1 MANDYSSHVDYM
13 KKVGLTAN
21 KREIAMQSSLRIAF
35 SKFLVLREV
44 EVIVFDNIN
53 GKELALIIESHPDI
67 FKPLI
72 ALCNV
77 AARSIERDLG
87 IKNLDTYN
95 PRISGENAIA
105 LAAYLKPFLPNY
117 VELPTLS
124 TLDRI
129 SFIDKEIR
137 ATKGSWEKVILN
149 SLNEHSKSEF
159 KKRLFKCSNGKF
171 ELDAASPTSGP
182 IAIGIDIK
190 RVEARRDIHKR
201 CDEIV
206 NKASK
211 FKSEFPMSKFA
222 AVVYYPFTQDHQQVS
237 TRLRSEEIDAVAFA
251 GETLESIENSVRLLL
266 KELKLSK

>member
-1 MANDYSSHVDYM
+1 
-13 KKVGLTAN
+13 
-21 KREIAMQSSLRIAF
+21 MQTSLRVAF
-35 SKFLVLREV
+35 KKFLVLREV

-53 GKELALIIESHPDI
+53 GKDLAIIIKLYPDV

-72 ALCNV
+72 TLCNV

-87 IKNLDTYN
+87 IKHLDTYN
-95 PRISGENAIA
+95 PCISEENAIA
-105 LAAYLKPFLPNY
+105 LAAYLKPFLPKY
-117 VELPTLS
+117 AELPTLI

-137 ATKGSWEKVILN
+137 ATKGRWEKVILN
-149 SLNEHSKSEF
+149 SLNEHSKCEF
-159 KKRLFKCSNGKF
+159 KKRLFKCSNGEF
-171 ELDAASPTSGP
+171 ELDAASPISGS

-211 FKSEFPMSKFA
+211 FKSEFPNSKFA
-222 AVVYYPFTQDHQQVS
+222 TIIYYPFTQDHHQVS
-237 TRLRSEEIDAVAFA
+237 NRLRSEEIDAVAFA